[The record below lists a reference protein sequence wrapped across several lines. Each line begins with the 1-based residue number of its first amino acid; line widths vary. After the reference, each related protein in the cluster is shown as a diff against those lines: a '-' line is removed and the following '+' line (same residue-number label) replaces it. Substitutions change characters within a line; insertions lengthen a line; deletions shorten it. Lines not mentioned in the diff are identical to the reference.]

1 MCKSLKICRSSFY
14 YEVVGN
20 KVDIDLENAVIYEFY
35 LSNRIYG
42 SRKLKIQL
50 SVEQNGHK
58 AYGVSRRRI
67 RKIMKK
73 YSLVSKYTLKR
84 GKKKASPVNND
95 RIPNEVNRQFS
106 DRKPLEVVV
115 SDLTYLKCAGRWHY
129 ICLLLDLHSRKI
141 IGSAIGRQKDA
152 KLVRQ
157 AFYGVQ
163 SDLRRIEMFHT
174 DRGSEFKNQVI
185 EEIIKAFGIRRS
197 LSAKGKPVDNAVA
210 EAMYSIVK
218 TEFAYEE
225 KFNDFQELEMK
236 WFGFVNWYN
245 NVRIHG
251 SIGYLTPSQFEK
263 QYAPKEA
270 S

>member
-1 MCKSLKICRSSFY
+1 MCKILKICRSSFY
-14 YEVVGN
+14 YEKATK
-20 KVDIDLENAVIYEFY
+20 KVDSELENAIIHEFY

-50 SVEQNGHK
+50 SIEQNGHK
-58 AYGVSRRRI
+58 AYKVSRRRI
-67 RKIMKK
+67 RKIMEK

-84 GKKKASPVNND
+84 GKKKASPVNSD
-95 RIPNEVNRQFS
+95 SIPNEVNRQFS

-115 SDLTYLKCAGRWHY
+115 SDLTYLRCAGRWHY

-141 IGSAIGRQKDA
+141 IGSAVGRKKDA
-152 KLVRQ
+152 KLVRK

-163 SDLRRIEMFHT
+163 SDLRKINIFHT

-185 EEIIKAFGIRRS
+185 EEIITAFGINRS
-197 LSAKGKPVDNAVA
+197 LSAKGTPVDNAVA

-218 TEFAYEE
+218 TEFAFGEVFTDY
-225 KFNDFQELEMK
+225 DELELK
-236 WFGFVNWYN
+236 WFDFVNWYN
-245 NVRIHG
+245 NIRIHG
-251 SIGYLTPSQFEK
+251 SLGYLSPAEFEK
-263 QYAPKEA
+263 QYALKEA